1 MNAGEKPM
9 SIVLP
14 PPIDHYVKIE
24 NSGDVETLAECFAPN
39 AIVRDAGHTY
49 EGLVAIKSWKTEAKK
64 KYKHRIVPLEV
75 THRDG
80 KTVLKAELTGN
91 FPGSPAILRFNFFLQ
106 RGRIVSLEI
115 G

>member
-1 MNAGEKPM
+1 MH
-9 SIVLP
+9 S
-14 PPIDHYVKIE
+14 
-24 NSGDVETLAECFAPN
+24 
-39 AIVRDAGHTY
+39 
-49 EGLVAIKSWKTEAKK
+49 
-64 KYKHRIVPLEV
+64 IVPLEV

-91 FPGSPAILRFNFFLQ
+91 FPGSPVILRFSFLLE

>member
-39 AIVRDAGHTY
+39 AIVRDEGHTY

-64 KYKHRIVPLEV
+64 KYKHRIVLLEV

-91 FPGSPAILRFNFFLQ
+91 FPGSPVILRFSFLLE

-115 G
+115 S